1 MELSIDT
8 ASDLVSIG
16 LSREGRLVAEI
27 TWLCRRNHTVE
38 LLPSVERLLAQAGAT
53 KGDLT
58 AIFVCLGPGTY
69 TGLRVGISTVQGL
82 AYALRLP
89 VVGVGRL
96 ELDAYP
102 HAAFPGPIVPVH
114 RAGRGELAWAVYRG
128 GPWREMRSPRLSPP
142 EALARQLRQR
152 TLIVGEVDEGL
163 SSFLR
168 EATGGKAIVPPAAAG
183 VRRAAGLAEL
193 GFARLRAGGAVAP
206 ALLRPLY
213 LRPPAVTPPKAG
225 R

>member
-1 MELSIDT
+1 MELSFDT
-8 ASDLVSIG
+8 ASDMVSIG
-16 LSREGRLVAEI
+16 LSREGQLVAEI

-38 LLPSVERLLAQAGAT
+38 LLPSVERLLVQGGAA
-53 KGDLT
+53 KSDLT

-69 TGLRVGISTVQGL
+69 TGLRVGISTAQGL

-114 RAGRGELAWAVYRG
+114 RAGRGELAWGVYRG
-128 GPWREMRSPRLSPP
+128 GPWREVRSPRLSPP
-142 EALARQLRQR
+142 GTLARQVRQR
-152 TLIVGEVDEGL
+152 TLVVGEVDEGL
-163 SSFLR
+163 RFFLM
-168 EATGGKAIVPPAAAG
+168 EATGGKAMMAPAAAR

-193 GFARLRAGGAVAP
+193 GFARLQAGGAIGP
-206 ALLRPLY
+206 ALVRPLY

>member
-1 MELSIDT
+1 VELAIDT
-8 ASDLVSIG
+8 ASELVSIG
-16 LSREGRLVAEI
+16 LSREGQLMAEI

-38 LLPSVERLLAQAGAT
+38 LLPSIERLLAQGSVG
-53 KGDLT
+53 KGDLS

-114 RAGRGELAWAVYRG
+114 RAGRGELAWALYRG
-128 GPWREMRSPRLSPP
+128 GPWREVCAPRLSTPA
-142 EALARQLRQR
+142 ALARHLRRR
-152 TLIVGEVDEGL
+152 TLVVGEVDEGL
-163 SSFLR
+163 ASFLT
-168 EATGGKAIVPPAAAG
+168 EATGGKATVAPAAAR

-193 GFARLRAGGAVAP
+193 GFARLQAGGATSP

-213 LRPPAVTPPKAG
+213 LRPPAVSPPRG
-225 R
+225 GH